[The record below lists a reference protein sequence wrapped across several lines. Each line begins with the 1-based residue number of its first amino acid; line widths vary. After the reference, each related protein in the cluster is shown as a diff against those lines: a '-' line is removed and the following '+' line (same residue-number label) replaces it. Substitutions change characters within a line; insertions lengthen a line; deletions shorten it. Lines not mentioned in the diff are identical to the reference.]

1 MQAHL
6 ALLVVFEEHLAVASD
21 VGIAGLVGSLCVVRD
36 PSLSRALF
44 FRQKSCLELIDI
56 VFAVLVGVVSLL
68 A

>member
-44 FRQKSCLELIDI
+44 FR
-56 VFAVLVGVVSLL
+56 
-68 A
+68 